1 MEIYDWRL
9 LLFAT
14 VDDDD
19 DDDDDVVRRDALW
32 AALGVVVGLTIAL
45 DSLILQT
52 GALSN

>member
-14 VDDDD
+14 VVDD